1 MAVHLKQLELLLLLV
16 SLCFV
21 VFGEAALPFPSAL
34 SVNQASRLTPMMDDM
49 LRVKDKFSQR
59 LENMLESNHLNHF
72 LAGVAAG
79 AGEWFFGHPFDTLKV
94 RTMASANAKVRT
106 GIDLLYKTATP
117 TIQSATSVNM
127 NMISGLKG
135 VPGPGPAIPSTASA
149 IVHAVPLTAMTQIRV
164 MMKHPLSPK
173 TGFLSLYRGSVSELT
188 SAAIGN
194 SMLFG
199 VNHFLRHSV
208 FGVAEDETQLTRGIM
223 LAAAGTGLVDA
234 VVYKPLEYMKVQMQM
249 RTDLTFKSTMRS
261 IYEKGGV
268 LLFYRGVSSS
278 ILRDMIGNM
287 GFFSTYHVMKHKYK
301 RDDTSDNEE
310 SQFFLSNRKMWTLV
324 SGATAGVVYELV
336 SFPFETAAVVMQ
348 LDHARNAKW
357 PSALHCVSN
366 IYRDRGFVGLYR
378 GIGPTLVRAL
388 PAYAAS
394 FYMYEYVLDRLKE
407 KKELRLRDA

>member
-1 MAVHLKQLELLLLLV
+1 
-16 SLCFV
+16 
-21 VFGEAALPFPSAL
+21 
-34 SVNQASRLTPMMDDM
+34 MMDDM
-49 LRVKDKFSQR
+49 LRVKDKFSER
-59 LENMLESNHLNHF
+59 LENMLESNNLNHF

-117 TIQSATSVNM
+117 TIQSATSVNV
-127 NMISGLKG
+127 NMMSGLRG
-135 VPGPGPAIPSTASA
+135 VPAAIPTALPSTAAATA

-199 VNHFLRHSV
+199 VNHFLRHTV

-249 RTDLTFKSTMRS
+249 RTDLTFKNTMRS

-278 ILRDMIGNM
+278 ILRDVIGNM
-287 GFFSTYHVMKHKYK
+287 GFFSTYHVMKHKYR

-394 FYMYEYVLDRLKE
+394 FYMYEYVLEKLKD